1 MCGGINKMTYVPD
14 EEEREFF
21 ERYLERNGIED
32 DREVQEAW
40 NDFRDDLINGSFE
53 SGRDW

>member
-1 MCGGINKMTYVPD
+1 MYGGINKMTYVPD

-40 NDFRDDLINGSFE
+40 NDFRDDLNNGSFE